1 MNFFIKDISQITL
14 IVFKNLVLRLCTKW
28 ASNAMQSNAMNNL
41 FSTVGKD
48 LADKIDPAPNPLL
61 SGAFEVNRQKLK
73 FCFRTT
79 EVQEI
84 RDAFDAVKIA
94 KSFGT
99 DNISSYFLKFALY
112 FIENSLAISFDI
124 FLETNQFPVAW
135 KIVRVNA
142 IFKDG
147 ERTEKSNYRPIS
159 VLPVISRLFF
169 EKLVTKQLN
178 QTVSFLM
185 TSQAFCAFGLQ

>member
-1 MNFFIKDISQITL
+1 MYLTCKVDHLVIWRKRIGRPILTALAMEGIRGIPSFLRVLLAAWSNLLATFSCFRL
-14 IVFKNLVLRLCTKW
+14 ICTIG
-28 ASNAMQSNAMNNL
+28 
-41 FSTVGKD
+41 F
-48 LADKIDPAPNPLL
+48 LA
-61 SGAFEVNRQKLK
+61 KLK